1 MQVKGFILEDQRG
14 REFVLNCEHP
24 YNELGEKF
32 CLRGWQRRRIVPL
45 RYPEPEIRQIVEGA
59 LLALNEFFEA
69 LPRLLESRLEDVAS
83 SRVSSADG
91 RGSAQPVSRRQ

>member
-14 REFVLNCEHP
+14 REFVLKCERP

-32 CLRGWQRRRIVPL
+32 CLRGWQRRRMVPL
-45 RYPEPEIRQIVEGA
+45 RYTEPELRQIVGGA
-59 LLALNEFFEA
+59 ILALNEFFEA
-69 LPRLLESRLEDVAS
+69 LPGLLENRLEDVAS
-83 SRVSSADG
+83 SRVSSASG